1 MANWV
6 IERLADRHERG
17 EFSCGKAPLDVFLRT
32 QAGQYERKDVGRTF
46 VACRPNSNRVIG
58 YYTLAASAVEFA
70 AVPEKLA
77 KKLPKHPVP
86 TILLGRLAVDTSARG
101 EGLGRELL
109 MDALRRVLTV
119 AETLGV
125 FAVHVHALDD
135 EARAFYEK
143 FGFVALAAQPRHL
156 MLPLATI
163 RAAFAGT

>member
-1 MANWV
+1 MGNWV

-17 EFSCGKAPLDVFLRT
+17 EFSCGKVPLDVFLRT

-46 VACRPNSNRVIG
+46 VATRPNANRVIG

-70 AVPEKLA
+70 TIPEKLS

-143 FGFVALAAQPRHL
+143 YGFVALADQPRHL
-156 MLPLATI
+156 LLPLATI
-163 RAAFAGT
+163 RTAFAGA